1 MAGNLNFF
9 VRQMLLSDLKA
20 ALDLSMAEGWNQTEK
35 DWHLMFDNQ
44 SNICLVAESSQKV
57 IGTATAI
64 NYANLATWIGMVLV
78 DKEFRKKGVGRMLV
92 TNIIEKLKGFRSV
105 KLDARP
111 AGQPLYEKLGFIEER
126 VLFRMTNPSLKS
138 IGKEKFDL
146 VPEPVYRNDLDEI
159 IKFDRSIF
167 GADRTYLLNT
177 ILHNN
182 PDKAFM
188 LKQNG
193 RISGYVMGRI
203 GIRFNYIGPVFA
215 FKTNDAKTLIFKAL
229 ESLNNQPVALDIQA
243 DKSELIKWLESI
255 GFIRQRQFVR
265 MYLKNNPNP
274 GKVENQYLIIG
285 PEFG

>member
-105 KLDARP
+105 KLDATP

-126 VLFRMTNPSLKS
+126 VLYRMTNPSFQS
-138 IGKEKFDL
+138 AGKEKFDL
-146 VPEPVYRNDLDEI
+146 APEPVYQNDLDEI

-167 GADRTYLLNT
+167 GADRTYLLKT

-182 PDKAFM
+182 PGKAF
-188 LKQNG
+188 LVKQNG
-193 RISGYVMGRI
+193 KVTGYIMGRI
-203 GIRFNYIGPVFA
+203 GIKANYIGPVFA
-215 FKTNDAKTLIFKAL
+215 FNTTDAEALIFKAL
-229 ESLNNQPVALDIQA
+229 ESLNNQPVTLDVQE
-243 DKSELIKWLESI
+243 DKSELVKWLELI
-255 GFIRQRQFVR
+255 GFVRQRQFVR
-265 MYLKNNPNP
+265 MYLKYNPYP
-274 GKVENQYLIIG
+274 GQVENQYLIIG
-285 PEFG
+285 PEYG